1 MADLEPIA
9 IIGIG
14 CRFPGADGPDAYWRL
29 LSQGI
34 DAISEVP
41 ADRWSLEAFY
51 DPDPAKSGKVI
62 TRWGGFV
69 DRIDSFDAGFFRFS
83 PREAAR
89 IDPQQRLLLEVAW
102 EALEDAGQAPER
114 LAGSRTGVF
123 VGGFALESN
132 VMQLDRSNRHLID
145 THTATGSMMTMVANR
160 LSHAF
165 DLRGPSLATDTACS
179 SSLVAAHLA
188 CQSIWRGESTLA
200 LAGGVNVMLRP
211 EFTVAES
218 KGGFLSPDG
227 RCKSFDARA
236 NGYVRGEGAGIV
248 VLKPLSA
255 ALAAGDPIYA
265 LIRATGIN
273 QDGHTKGITVPSRSA
288 QEALLRDVYWRA
300 GVAPADVQYVEAHG
314 TGTAVGDP
322 IEVGALG
329 AVLSTGRPDDQPLIV
344 GSAKTNIG
352 HLEAAAGAAGL
363 IKAALC
369 LKHGAIPPNLH
380 FQSPNPAIP
389 FDELKVR
396 VPTRLEPWPAARG
409 PRLAGVNSFGFGG
422 TNAHAVLEEAP
433 ARRLAEGGADE
444 SERSYLL
451 PLSARGPEAL
461 RARARA
467 YAAYLADPESGRAAS
482 LGDICYGAGARRGHH
497 EHRLAV
503 VGRRHEEIAEQ
514 LAAFA
519 SGEGE
524 AGLTTGRVMPG
535 PAPKLA
541 FVFSGMGPQWWAMG
555 RELMEREPV
564 FRAAV
569 ERCDAALGAL
579 SGWSLLDEL
588 MADESQSRMAETEV
602 AQPANFALQIGLAEL
617 WRSWGIHPD
626 AVVGHSAGEAAAAY
640 VSGAL
645 SWDDAI
651 AVVYHRSRLQ
661 QLTSG
666 QGRMLAV
673 GLSLE
678 AALEALVGYE
688 DRVSVAAVNG
698 PTAVALVGD
707 AATLEIIA
715 SRLEQDGVF
724 NRFLH
729 GKVPYHSHYM
739 APIRAELLASLAG
752 LSPRSSAIP
761 LYSTVAGALVDGS
774 ELDAQYW
781 WRNVREPV
789 YFAAAV
795 GAMVERD
802 YGVFL
807 EIGPHPVLGP
817 SIGEGLAQRGV
828 EGTVMGSLRRREDEP
843 AALARALGALYA
855 AGVDLKWARLY
866 PAGGRPVALPSY
878 PWQRERHWAESEDSE
893 RDRLGRQDHPL
904 LGRRLNVAAPTWEVE
919 LSRHRLPFLSDHRI
933 KGAAVFPGAGY
944 IEMALAAARQCL
956 GDVPQDLEGIVF
968 KRALF
973 LPDADDPKVQTV
985 VDPATG
991 TVEVSS
997 QGKGARSGWVQ
1008 HATVQLRPARHSRR
1022 QVALG
1027 DIWQRCG
1034 ESLTGPECY
1043 QAFERL
1049 GFQYGPRFQ
1058 GIDNVWR
1065 GSDEL
1070 LGEIVPREPAGD
1082 EYGLHPTVLDAC
1094 FQLLIAALPS
1104 GSEGG
1109 EEASGGYLPVGI
1121 DRVRLFGRPTG
1132 RLWAHA
1138 RVVERSQ
1145 RGLIGDL
1152 LLLDEAGN
1160 VLVEVVGFRVQA
1172 TEGAG
1177 GGARR
1182 ADTGLYTLDWRIR
1195 AGLDD
1200 GAAEPPAEPG
1210 TWLLF
1215 ADEGG
1220 AGHTLAAL
1228 LEEEGERCRLVV
1240 PSDSARPATGREV
1253 RVDQNDPAA
1262 FRRLVGQLADG
1273 QDPPCRGVV
1282 YMWGIGAAGG
1292 DPDEAAEGSLCRPAL
1307 HLVKALAEAGWRE
1320 PPRLWLVTRGAQAV
1334 GPDPAPAAV
1343 AEAALWGF
1351 GRVVAHEHAELWGG
1365 LVDLDP
1371 TPEHGEVRLLVE
1383 QLLRPGGED
1392 QVALR
1397 AGQRLVARLARLET
1411 PAAPTRLRP
1420 DGSYLITG
1428 GLGGLG
1434 LAVAGWMVERGA
1446 RRLILVG
1453 RTGLPARAQ
1462 WSRVDPASAQGR
1474 QIAAIRTLEAR
1485 GASVQV
1491 ASVDIADER
1500 ELATF
1505 LGAYREEGW
1514 PAIRGVVHAAG
1525 IVQDQLLL
1533 TMEPAALDAVAGP
1546 KTRGAWAL
1554 HRQLADAPLDF
1565 FVLFSSVASML
1576 GTIGQANYAA
1586 ANASMD
1592 ALAHRR
1598 RAQGLPALS
1607 LNWGPWAEVGMAA
1620 RLGLGERHA
1629 QLGLHALEP
1638 ARGLEAMGQL
1648 LYRDQPQVGV
1658 LAMDWPQWLQATAAG
1673 RTPPLLSE
1681 LEGGDSGG
1689 EPGAAG
1695 SDDIAERL
1703 LLAEPAERLALIETR
1718 LRELVVAV
1726 LGLGPSQFDPDQP
1739 LNLLGIDSLLAM
1751 QLKTRVEHDLG
1762 IKLSVIDLLKG
1773 SSATELAA
1781 ELAEHVVPID
1791 DDVARLLAEVEVL
1804 SPDAVKQL
1812 LA

>member
-1 MADLEPIA
+1 MAEREPIA

-14 CRFPGADGPDAYWRL
+14 CRFPGADGPAAYWRL

-41 ADRWSLEAFY
+41 ADRWSLDAFY

-69 DRIDSFDAGFFRFS
+69 DQVDAFDAGFFRFS

-89 IDPQQRLLLEVAW
+89 IDPQQRLLLEVTW
-102 EALEDAGQAPER
+102 EALEDAGLVPDQ
-114 LAGSRTGVF
+114 LAGSQTGVF

-165 DLRGPSLATDTACS
+165 DFRGPSLATDTACS
-179 SSLVAAHLA
+179 SSLVATHLA
-188 CQSIWRGESTLA
+188 CQSIWNGEATLA

-211 EFTVAES
+211 EFTIAES

-236 NGYVRGEGAGIV
+236 NGYVRGEGAGV
-248 VLKPLSA
+248 VILKPLSA
-255 ALAAGDPIYA
+255 ALAAGDRIYA
-265 LIRATGIN
+265 LIRATGVN
-273 QDGHTKGITVPSRSA
+273 QDGHTQGITVPSRSA
-288 QEALLRDVYWRA
+288 QEALLREVCRRA
-300 GVAPADVQYVEAHG
+300 GVAPADIQYVEAHG

-329 AVLSTGRPDDQPLIV
+329 GVLSTGRSDDRPLVI
-344 GSAKTNIG
+344 GSTKTNIG
-352 HLEAAAGAAGL
+352 HLEAAAGVAGL

-369 LKHGAIPPNLH
+369 LKNGAIAPNLH

-396 VPTRLEPWPAARG
+396 VPTSLEPWPAADG

-422 TNAHAVLEEAP
+422 TNAHAILQEAP
-433 ARRLAEGGADE
+433 AGTPAEAGEAG
-444 SERSYLL
+444 ERSYML

-461 RARARA
+461 RARA
-467 YAAYLADPESGRAAS
+467 AAFASYLTDEGRGRAAS
-482 LGDICYGAGARRGHH
+482 LADICYSAGARRGHH
-497 EHRLAV
+497 DHRLAV
-503 VGRRHEEIAEQ
+503 VGGSHDEIAEQ

-519 SGEGE
+519 SGEGQSS
-524 AGLTTGRVMPG
+524 LTTGRVAPG
-535 PAPKLA
+535 QSRKLA

-555 RELMEREPV
+555 RQLMAREPV

-588 MADESQSRMAETEV
+588 MADEASSRMAETEV
-602 AQPANFALQIGLAEL
+602 AQPANFAIQIGLAEL

-678 AALEALVGYE
+678 DARQAIVGYE
-688 DRVSVAAVNG
+688 ERVSIAAVNG
-698 PTAVALVGD
+698 PTGVALVGD
-707 AATLEIIA
+707 APALEAIA
-715 SRLEQDGVF
+715 ARLEQDGVF

-739 APIRAELLASLAG
+739 APIRDELLASLAG
-752 LSPRSSAIP
+752 ISPRTSAIP
-761 LYSTVAGALVDGS
+761 LYSTVTGAVVDGE
-774 ELDAQYW
+774 ELDAEYW

-795 GAMVERD
+795 GQMIDRD
-802 YGVFL
+802 YDLFL

-817 SIGEGLAQRGV
+817 SIVEGLADRGV
-828 EGTVMGSLRRREDEP
+828 EGSAIGSLRRREDEP
-843 AALARALGALYA
+843 AALARALGGLYT
-855 AGVDLKWARLY
+855 AGVELSWAMLHR
-866 PAGGRPVALPSY
+866 AGGQPVTLPAY
-878 PWQRERHWAESEDSE
+878 PWQRERHWIESEDSE
-893 RDRLGRQDHPL
+893 RDRLGSQDHPL
-904 LGRRLNVAAPTWEVE
+904 LGRRVNGATPTWTVE

-933 KGAAVFPGAGY
+933 QGAVVFPGAGY
-944 IEMALAAARQCL
+944 VEMALAAARQSM
-956 GDVPQDLEGIVF
+956 GDGPHDVEQIAF

-973 LPDADDPKVQTV
+973 LPDAEDPKVQTV
-985 VDPATG
+985 VDPETG
-991 TVEVSS
+991 AVEVSS
-997 QGKGARSGWVQ
+997 QTRGGRSAWTR
-1008 HATVQLRPARHSRR
+1008 HATLQVRPARHGRR
-1022 QVALG
+1022 QLSLS
-1027 DIWQRCG
+1027 DLWQRCG
-1034 ESLTGPECY
+1034 ELLTRAECY
-1043 QAFERL
+1043 QAFEQL
-1049 GFQYGPRFQ
+1049 GFQYGPHFQ
-1058 GIDNVWR
+1058 GIESVWR
-1065 GSDEL
+1065 GDGEL
-1070 LGEIVPREPAGD
+1070 LGELEPHEPAGD
-1082 EYGLHPTVLDAC
+1082 EYQLHPTVLDAC
-1094 FQLLIAALPS
+1094 FQLLIAAMPT
-1104 GSEGG
+1104 GSDGDAAGG
-1109 EEASGGYLPVGI
+1109 FMPVGI
-1121 DRVRLFGRPTG
+1121 DRVRVVARPSG
-1132 RLWAHA
+1132 RLWAYA
-1138 RVVERSQ
+1138 RVVERSP
-1145 RGLIGDL
+1145 RALVGDL
-1152 LLLDEAGN
+1152 LLLDDAGN
-1160 VLVEVVGFRVQA
+1160 VLAEVEGFRAEPTEAAGAA
-1172 TEGAG
+1172 THRAG
-1177 GGARR
+1177 TA
-1182 ADTGLYTLDWRIR
+1182 LYALDWRTR
-1195 AGLDD
+1195 ADAD
-1200 GAAEPPAEPG
+1200 EAEAAEPAVEPG
-1210 TWLLF
+1210 SWLLF

-1220 AGHTLAAL
+1220 TGHRLAAM
-1228 LEEEGERCRLVV
+1228 LEEEGHRCLIVL
-1240 PSDSARPATGREV
+1240 PGDSARPASEREL
-1253 RVDQNDPAA
+1253 RIDPSDPDA
-1262 FRRLVGQLADG
+1262 FRALLIRLADG
-1273 QDPPCRGVV
+1273 EHPPCRGVV
-1282 YMWGIGAAGG
+1282 YLWGLGATIDDDQGEVG
-1292 DPDEAAEGSLCRPAL
+1292 RPSICQPAMY
-1307 HLVKALAEAGWRE
+1307 LVQALAEADWRR
-1320 PPRLWLVTRGAQAV
+1320 PPRLWMVTRGAQAV
-1334 GPDPAPAAV
+1334 GPDPASVSVGP
-1343 AEAALWGF
+1343 AALWGF
-1351 GRVVAHEHAELWGG
+1351 GRVVAHEHAEIWGG

-1371 TPEHGEVRLLVE
+1371 APGHGELTPLVE
-1383 QLLRPGGED
+1383 QILRPGAED

-1397 AGQRLVARLARLET
+1397 GGQRLVARLTRLET
-1411 PAAPTRLRP
+1411 PAAPPARLRA
-1420 DGSYLITG
+1420 DGGYMITG

-1453 RTGLPARAQ
+1453 RAEMPARGQ
-1462 WSRVDPASAQGR
+1462 WSRVDPASPTGQK
-1474 QIAAIRTLEAR
+1474 IAAIRALEAR
-1485 GASVQV
+1485 GASVHL
-1491 ASVDIADER
+1491 ASFDVADER
-1500 ELATF
+1500 QLAAF
-1505 LGAYREEGW
+1505 LRAYGEEGW
-1514 PAIRGVVHAAG
+1514 PPIRGVVHAAG

-1533 TMEPAALDAVAGP
+1533 TMEPAALEAVARP
-1546 KTRGAWAL
+1546 KTLGAWAL

-1592 ALAHRR
+1592 ALAHHR

-1638 ARGLEAMGQL
+1638 ALGLQAMGQL
-1648 LYRDQPQVGV
+1648 LFRDQPQVGV
-1658 LAMDWPQWLQATAAG
+1658 LAMDWPQWIGATAAG
-1673 RTPPLLSE
+1673 RTPALLSE
-1681 LEGGDSGG
+1681 LEGGESEG
-1689 EPGAAG
+1689 ETGAAG
-1695 SDDIAERL
+1695 SDNFGELL
-1703 LLAEPAERLALIETR
+1703 LLAGPDERLALVEAR
-1718 LRELVVAV
+1718 LKELVVAV
-1726 LGLGPSQFDPDQP
+1726 LGLGPAQFDPDQP
-1739 LNLLGIDSLLAM
+1739 LSLLGIDSLLAM

-1762 IKLSVIDLLKG
+1762 VKLSVIDLLKG
-1773 SSATELAA
+1773 SSASELAA
-1781 ELAEHVVPID
+1781 ELAERVMPMD
-1791 DDVARLLAEVEVL
+1791 DEVARLLGEVEQL
-1804 SPDAVKQL
+1804 SSDAVEQL